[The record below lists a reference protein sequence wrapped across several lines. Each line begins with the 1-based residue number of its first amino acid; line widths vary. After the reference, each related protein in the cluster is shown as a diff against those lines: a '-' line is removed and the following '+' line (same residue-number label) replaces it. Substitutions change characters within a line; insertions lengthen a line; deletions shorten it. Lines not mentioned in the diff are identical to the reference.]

1 MSTASRIAKLEA
13 KRGAALPFEYWT
25 VYDTDDE
32 GRPID
37 EEALAAAKAKAEAD
51 GRRIRI
57 IRVVYEDT
65 ESADKGTIAGA
76 PDLKRL

>member
-13 KRGAALPFEYWT
+13 KRGAARPLEPW
-25 VYDTDDE
+25 VIYDTDED